1 MPPSSC
7 RAGAGAGSRPRRPQ
21 PVGGRRGRG
30 IGVLECPASAIKV
43 GLGSRT
49 TRNEEGPGDQ
59 ADHGFDVQTAGRGS
73 RRGRRTIGPMAT
85 RDRLIAVACEVA
97 LDRRSRTDEERIGP
111 RDHSGA
117 TTGLKPAL
125 SYSLPNH
132 ETREFESPHLHQQGL
147 VTDQALCL
155 ARRAATRASVHA
167 SLRVQPVE
175 TVGQV
180 VQLLREQV
188 PVAVQVIDADLLPR
202 WCCTASMLLGGGLDH
217 LAGAAE
223 QVQAANPERGQLPGP
238 QAGVGVEADQQRVR
252 RRDHRGELLDLG
264 GGQEVHWETD
274 SKLTEAACMY
284 D

>member
-1 MPPSSC
+1 LSRQIGQTRPAARRSARAWVRAVASRRSAGGDQMPPSSC

-97 LDRRSRTDEERIGP
+97 LDRRFRTDEERIGP
-111 RDHSGA
+111 RGHGEA

-125 SYSLPNH
+125 SYSSQFTLLEVDDCAGQRPGSGIGTACSPDCRITRPGSSSLPTSTSRAWSP
-132 ETREFESPHLHQQGL
+132 TRPFALPEGRHQ
-147 VTDQALCL
+147 
-155 ARRAATRASVHA
+155 
-167 SLRVQPVE
+167 
-175 TVGQV
+175 
-180 VQLLREQV
+180 
-188 PVAVQVIDADLLPR
+188 
-202 WCCTASMLLGGGLDH
+202 
-217 LAGAAE
+217 
-223 QVQAANPERGQLPGP
+223 
-238 QAGVGVEADQQRVR
+238 GVGTR
-252 RRDHRGELLDLG
+252 
-264 GGQEVHWETD
+264 
-274 SKLTEAACMY
+274 
-284 D
+284 